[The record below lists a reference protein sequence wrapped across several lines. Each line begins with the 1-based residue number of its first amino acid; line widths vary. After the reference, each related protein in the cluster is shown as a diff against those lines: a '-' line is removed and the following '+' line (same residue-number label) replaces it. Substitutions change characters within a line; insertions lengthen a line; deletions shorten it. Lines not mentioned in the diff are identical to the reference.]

1 MDDLLDPL
9 KNPVTYAAPFFVL
22 TILIEFAA
30 LKWLD
35 HDDTPPFA
43 ARTGGAPP
51 TGYALK
57 DARASISMGV
67 ISLVFLTAFKVI
79 TFFGFVAV
87 YAYVAPFQ
95 LPTDTWW
102 YWVLVILGVDLG
114 YYWHHRFSHRVR
126 IAWAGHQAHHSSE
139 YMNFGTALRQKW
151 NPWFEFFFWLPL
163 PLLGFA
169 PWTLYVAFGFNLIYQ
184 FYVHTELVTKLPR
197 PVEYVFNTPS
207 HHRVHHGSDPEY
219 LDKNYGGI
227 LIVWDRLFGS
237 FTEERQRPTYGL
249 TKKVQTYN
257 LLKLQYGDYVEIA
270 RDVRSAH
277 RFRDKLGYLF
287 GPPGWTPADH
297 SAPEQTVLPRR

>member
-22 TILIEFAA
+22 TILIEMAA
-30 LKWLD
+30 LRWLD
-35 HDDTPPFA
+35 HDDNT
-43 ARTGGAPP
+43 

-57 DARASISMGV
+57 DARTSISMGV
-67 ISLVFLTAFKVI
+67 LSLVFLTAFKVV

-87 YAYVAPFQ
+87 YAYLAPFH

-102 YWVLVILGVDLG
+102 YWVLVVLGVDLG

-139 YMNFGTALRQKW
+139 LMNFGTALRQKW

-169 PWTLYVAFGFNLIYQ
+169 PWTLYVAFGFNLIFQ
-184 FYVHTELVTKLPR
+184 FYVHTELVGKLPR
-197 PVEYVFNTPS
+197 PVELIFNTPS

-237 FTEERQRPTYGL
+237 FAEEKHRPTYGL
-249 TKKVQTYN
+249 TKQVDTYN
-257 LLKLQYGDYVEIA
+257 LLKLQYGDYVQIA
-270 RDVRSAH
+270 RDVRGTDRWRH
-277 RFRDKLGYLF
+277 KLGYLF
-287 GPPGWTPADH
+287 GPPGWEPPREHEDD
-297 SAPEQTVLPRR
+297 PVLPRR

>member
-22 TILIEFAA
+22 TILVEVAA

-35 HDDTPPFA
+35 HDDNVS
-43 ARTGGAPP
+43 
-51 TGYALK
+51 GYALK
-57 DARASISMGV
+57 DARTSISMGV
-67 ISLVFLTAFKVI
+67 VSLLFLTGFKVV

-87 YAYVAPFQ
+87 YAYLAPFQ

-102 YWVLVILGVDLG
+102 YWVLVVLGVDLG

-139 YMNFGTALRQKW
+139 HMNFGTALRQKW

-169 PWTLYVAFGFNLIYQ
+169 PWTIYVAFGFNLIYQ
-184 FYVHTELVTKLPR
+184 FYVHTELVGKLPR
-197 PVEYVFNTPS
+197 PVEYVMNTPS

-219 LDKNYGGI
+219 LDTNYGGI
-227 LIVWDRLFGS
+227 LIVWDRIFRS
-237 FTEERQRPTYGL
+237 FAEERHRPRYGL
-249 TKKVQTYN
+249 TKQVDTYN
-257 LLKLQYGDYVEIA
+257 LLRLQYGDYVEIV
-270 RDVRSAH
+270 RDVRSAR

-297 SAPEQTVLPRR
+297 SAPADPVLPRR

>member
-22 TILIEFAA
+22 TILVEVAA
-30 LKWLD
+30 LRWLD
-35 HDDTPPFA
+35 HDDNVS
-43 ARTGGAPP
+43 
-51 TGYALK
+51 GYALK
-57 DARASISMGV
+57 DARTSISMGV
-67 ISLVFLTAFKVI
+67 ISLVFLTAFKVV

-87 YAYVAPFQ
+87 YAYLAPFQ

-102 YWVLVILGVDLG
+102 YWVLVVLGVDLG

-139 YMNFGTALRQKW
+139 HMNFGTALRQKW

-169 PWTLYVAFGFNLIYQ
+169 PWTIYVAFGVNLVYQ
-184 FYVHTELVTKLPR
+184 FYVHTELVGKLPR
-197 PVEYVFNTPS
+197 PVEYVLNTPS

-219 LDKNYGGI
+219 LDRNYGGI

-237 FTEERQRPTYGL
+237 FAEERQRPRYGL
-249 TKKVQTYN
+249 TKQVDTYN
-257 LLKLQYGDYVEIA
+257 LLRLQYGDYVEIA
-270 RDVRSAH
+270 RDVRSAR

-287 GPPGWTPADH
+287 GPPGWTPADR
-297 SAPEQTVLPRR
+297 SAPADPVLPRR